1 MDLQCVNWKYVLGD
15 FKFIFASGF
24 FFFPLIPAKA
34 LITQMVLWK
43 KKQMT

>member
-1 MDLQCVNWKYVLGD
+1 MNWKYVLGD
-15 FKFIFASGF
+15 FKFIFASG